1 MKHFETFDFINQTHD
16 MGSVCVKGDRKCS
29 IIVQI
34 PPGKAAFTKEGRTV
48 ISNLWGVIKQDIA
61 NIGTKTFIQ

>member
-1 MKHFETFDFINQTHD
+1 

-34 PPGKAAFTKEGRTV
+34 PPGKAAFTKEERIV
-48 ISNLWGVIKQDIA
+48 ISNLWEIIKQDIA